1 MDMLKA
7 FALVLL
13 AMLPAGV
20 FAQTVTKQDQVTETA
35 TITAIDK
42 GSRSITLQAANGDR
56 KTFTVGPAVKR
67 FNQFK
72 VGDVIRATHYES
84 LVLQLRKPGAA
95 VAPSTSTSVAERLKD
110 RPGGVVAMQETTAVT
125 VKAVDPSVPSI
136 TVVTAA
142 GLSET
147 WKIADP
153 KNLEGVAPGDR
164 IEMTYTKGVVVAAE
178 PAPKK

>member
-1 MDMLKA
+1 MLKT
-7 FALVLL
+7 FVLLLL
-13 AMLPAGV
+13 AMLPAGT

-42 GSRSITLQAANGDR
+42 GSRAVTLQAANGDR
-56 KTFTVGPAVKR
+56 KTFTVGPAVTR
-67 FNQFK
+67 FNQLK
-72 VGDVIRATHYES
+72 VGDVIRATYYES

-95 VAPSTSTSVAERLKD
+95 VAPSTSTSTAERLKD

-125 VKAVDPSVPSI
+125 VKAVDTNVPSL

-142 GLSET
+142 GLTET
-147 WKIADP
+147 WKIADR

-178 PAPKK
+178 PAKK

>member
-1 MDMLKA
+1 MLRTIA
-7 FALVLL
+7 VALL
-13 AMLPAGV
+13 AMLPADV
-20 FAQTVTKQDQVTETA
+20 FGQTVTKQDQITETA

-67 FNQFK
+67 FNEFK
-72 VGDVIRATHYES
+72 VGDLIRSTHYES
-84 LVLQLRKPGAA
+84 LVLQLRKPGTTP
-95 VAPSTSTSVAERLKD
+95 APSVSTSVAERLKD

-125 VKAVDPSVPSI
+125 VKAVDPKVPSL

-142 GLSET
+142 GFTET